1 MPFSHCAVA
10 GAGTMGTGI
19 AITIAR
25 AGFDITLFDLDE
37 TALDRAAAQ
46 VRDFLAGSVR
56 KGRLDEATAARA
68 NAALRFT
75 TSLSDLSDADVVVEA
90 VYEDLAVKQQL
101 WRDLDTICG
110 PEAIFLSNTSTLSIT
125 ELAAASS
132 RPDRVAGAHYC
143 LPAQV
148 MKLVECSR
156 ALQTSDA
163 TWTRTL
169 EFVAAT
175 GQRAVETADRPGF
188 ILNHFCIPY
197 HNDVI
202 RLIESGVAAPEDI
215 DRAMKAG
222 MGFAMGPCE
231 LLDMIG
237 LDTQVRLSEALHKV
251 TNDPRAA
258 APPLLRR
265 MVAAGQLG
273 RKSGRGF
280 FSYQADQLFGA

>member
-1 MPFSHCAVA
+1 
-10 GAGTMGTGI
+10 MGTGI

-25 AGFDITLFDLDE
+25 AGIRTTLFDVDRA
-37 TALDRAAAQ
+37 ALDRARGQ
-46 VRDFLAGSVR
+46 IIEFLAGSVR
-56 KGRLDEATAARA
+56 KARLTEEQASQ
-68 NAALRFT
+68 ALDAIHF
-75 TSLSDLSDADVVVEA
+75 SNDLGDLADADVVVEA
-90 VYEDLAVKQQL
+90 VFEDLAVKQTL
-101 WRDLDTICG
+101 WQALDLVCS
-110 PEAIFLSNTSTLSIT
+110 PETIFLSNTSTLSIT
-125 ELAAASS
+125 ELAAAST

-156 ALQTSDA
+156 AIQTSDA
-163 TWTRTL
+163 TWERTL
-169 EFVAAT
+169 AFVAAT
-175 GQRAVETADRPGF
+175 GQQGIETRDRPGF
-188 ILNHFCIPY
+188 ILNYFCIPY

-202 RLIESGVAAPEDI
+202 RLIEAEVAAPPDI
-215 DRAMKAG
+215 DRAVKAA

-237 LDTQVRLSEALHKV
+237 LDTQVRLSEAMHKV

-273 RKSGRGF
+273 KKSGRGF
-280 FSYQADQLFGA
+280 YSYDTSAIYGA

>member
-1 MPFSHCAVA
+1 MLFRHCAVA

-25 AGFDITLFDLDE
+25 AGIATTLFDLDPA
-37 TALDRAAAQ
+37 ALDRARGQ
-46 VRDFLAGSVR
+46 IMEFLAGSVR
-56 KGRLDEATAARA
+56 KGRLTEEQGAQALDAIHFSNDLGDLADA
-68 NAALRFT
+68 N
-75 TSLSDLSDADVVVEA
+75 VVVEA
-90 VYEDLAVKQQL
+90 VFEDLTVKQAL
-101 WRDLDTICG
+101 WKRLDQVCE

-156 ALQTSDA
+156 AIQTSDA
-163 TWTRTL
+163 TWERTL
-169 EFVAAT
+169 AFVAAT
-175 GQRAVETADRPGF
+175 GQQGVETRDRPGF
-188 ILNHFCIPY
+188 ILNYFCIPY

-202 RLIESGVAAPEDI
+202 RLIEAEVAEPADI
-215 DRAMKAG
+215 DRAVKAA

-237 LDTQVRLSEALHKV
+237 LDTQVRLSEAMHKV

-273 RKSGRGF
+273 KKSGRGF
-280 FSYQADQLFGA
+280 YSYDTSALYGA

>member
-1 MPFSHCAVA
+1 
-10 GAGTMGTGI
+10 MGTGI

-25 AGFDITLFDLDE
+25 AGIRTTLFDVDRA
-37 TALDRAAAQ
+37 ALDRARGQ
-46 VRDFLAGSVR
+46 ISEFLAGSAR
-56 KGRLDEATAARA
+56 KGRLTEEQASRA
-68 NAALRFT
+68 LDAIHFST
-75 TSLSDLSDADVVVEA
+75 DLGDLADANVVVEA
-90 VYEDLAVKQQL
+90 VFEDLAVKQAL
-101 WRDLDTICG
+101 WQRLDPVCAPDT
-110 PEAIFLSNTSTLSIT
+110 IFLSNTSTLSIT

-156 ALQTSDA
+156 AIQTSDA
-163 TWTRTL
+163 TWERTL
-169 EFVAAT
+169 AFVAAT
-175 GQRAVETADRPGF
+175 GQQGIETRDRPGF
-188 ILNHFCIPY
+188 ILNYFCIPY

-202 RLIESGVAAPEDI
+202 RLIEAEVAAPPDI
-215 DRAMKAG
+215 DRAVKAA

-237 LDTQVRLSEALHKV
+237 LDTQVRLSEAMHKV

-273 RKSGRGF
+273 KKSGRGF
-280 FSYQADQLFGA
+280 YSYDTSAIYGA